1 MKQHW
6 NNDHLYYLQTPDSC
20 RDIDR
25 GKYKDFT
32 FDHSY
37 WSFDPNDENYA
48 SQEEV
53 RVNFSHLGRKQT
65 ETENTIKI
73 IRLKFPS

>member
-1 MKQHW
+1 MHTGITITT
-6 NNDHLYYLQTPDSC
+6 YCLQTPDSC

-37 WSFDPNDENYA
+37 WSFDSNDENYA

-53 RVNFSHLGRKQT
+53 RVNILYHDKTKIIHVRLR
-65 ETENTIKI
+65 EAVDLENT
-73 IRLKFPS
+73 

>member
-1 MKQHW
+1 MAITCTT
-6 NNDHLYYLQTPDSC
+6 NTEITITNYCLQTPDSC

-37 WSFDPNDENYA
+37 WSFDSNDENYA

-53 RVNFSHLGRKQT
+53 HINVFYHGKTKR
-65 ETENTIKI
+65 
-73 IRLKFPS
+73 RLE

>member
-1 MKQHW
+1 MQK
-6 NNDHLYYLQTPDSC
+6 NVKITITTYCLQTPDSC

-37 WSFDPNDENYA
+37 WSFDSNDENYA

-53 RVNFSHLGRKQT
+53 RINIFYQDTKKIRRKT
-65 ETENTIKI
+65 MLFETS
-73 IRLKFPS
+73 RLMI